1 MIGIEFGAVFEISQL
16 NYECHH
22 LLLALLLKLVA
33 RTYRPA
39 SAIAARQPNLAPAAF
54 LESSGGHFEQQLEL
68 SMPMPIETK
77 EV

>member
-33 RTYRPA
+33 RTCWPA
-39 SAIAARQPNLAPAAF
+39 SVLPPANRTGTSGLPGVIRGRAIRATARIVDANANRN
-54 LESSGGHFEQQLEL
+54 
-68 SMPMPIETK
+68 K
-77 EV
+77 R